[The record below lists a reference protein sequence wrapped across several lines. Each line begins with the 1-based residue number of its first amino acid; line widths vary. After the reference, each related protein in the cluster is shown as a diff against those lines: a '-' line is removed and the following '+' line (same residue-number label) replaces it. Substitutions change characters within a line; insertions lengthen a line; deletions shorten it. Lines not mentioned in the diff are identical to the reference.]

1 MIEKPPGAIV
11 LAATGAEYTLPCRI
25 VGILWVG
32 ATTTGDSVLIKGR
45 GGSQNATL
53 WPAQTDVSNTY
64 LGFSWN
70 PPGLHCPDGFRAE
83 VMMSGAVYVY
93 IAEI

>member
-1 MIEKPPGAIV
+1 MIEKEPGAIV
-11 LAATGAEYTLPCRI
+11 LSATGEHYDKPCRI
-25 VGILWVG
+25 MGILWVG
-32 ATTTGDSVLIKGR
+32 PTTSGDSVMIKGQ
-45 GGSQNATL
+45 GTSQNRIL

-70 PPGLHCPDGFRAE
+70 RPGLHAPQGFRAE
-83 VMMSGAVYVY
+83 TITSGAVYVY